1 MPGGMTQCAD
11 VGIKKCF

>member
-1 MPGGMTQCAD
+1 MPGGMTHCAD